1 MAIRITSQAAA
12 KTASEARV
20 NNTASATPNRPNKQ
34 QGIDAVKQAR
44 SNPLMIIENTRAKD
58 VADQIKRMGNKQVTV
73 IVIPS

>member
-1 MAIRITSQAAA
+1 MAITITRQTAA

-20 NNTASATPNRPNKQ
+20 NNTASATPARPNKQ
-34 QGIDAVKQAR
+34 QGIDTVKQAR